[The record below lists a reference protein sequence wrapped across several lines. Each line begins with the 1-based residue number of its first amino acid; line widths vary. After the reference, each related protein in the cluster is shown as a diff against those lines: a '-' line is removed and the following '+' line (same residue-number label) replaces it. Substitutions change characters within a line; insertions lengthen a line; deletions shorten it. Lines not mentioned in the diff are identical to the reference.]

1 MVLLA
6 SGVSFTPLA
15 SHWNVSW
22 LTNSSNE
29 MASFFRPVIAN
40 IIQSI
45 RENISDA
52 TQGLVIPGGF
62 GRSRY
67 LLNHIRQAFPTLQ
80 VESIAPQVVGGRE
93 PVALGAQL
101 RYDEITPRG
110 LDSEQSFGIA
120 QIEPYDQNVHQDCI
134 ANPNRI
140 QGSQFHGGQVVYERW
155 LPIFGRVS

>member
-1 MVLLA
+1 
-6 SGVSFTPLA
+6 
-15 SHWNVSW
+15 
-22 LTNSSNE
+22 
-29 MASFFRPVIAN
+29 MATFFRPVIAN

-52 TQGLVIPGGF
+52 TQALVIPGGF

-67 LLNHIRQAFPTLQ
+67 LLKHIRSAFPTLQ
-80 VESIAPQVVGGRE
+80 VDSIAPQVVGGME

-120 QIEPYDQNVHQDCI
+120 QTEAYDPNVHQDCI
-134 ANPNRI
+134 THPDRI
-140 QGSQFHGGQVVYERW
+140 QGGQFHSGQAVYERW
-155 LPIFGRVS
+155 LPILGQVS